1 MANEQLADVHN
12 HMEALVFRAIVDA
25 APGYPALVN
34 DPDAL
39 ADAACVALNRLPSRY
54 VRHQTDLAFFQTEAQ
69 RQQEA
74 TMVLAAVEHALG
86 YVQARNLMQARR

>member
-1 MANEQLADVHN
+1 MANEALSDVHN
-12 HMEALVFRAIVDA
+12 HMEVLVFRAIQDV
-25 APGYPALVN
+25 APGYPALVG

-54 VRHQTDLAFFQTEAQ
+54 LRHQTDLAFFQTDEQ

-74 TMVLAAVEHALG
+74 ALVLAAVEHALG
-86 YVQARNLMQARR
+86 YVQARNLMRARR